1 MNRDSIVKRFQK
13 REKDTLADEI
23 RLNHWSLILITYLI
37 RQEERRLQDSDV
49 AVDEE
54 RDPFWSMVS

>member
-1 MNRDSIVKRFQK
+1 MNGDTIVKRFRK

-23 RLNHWSLILITYLI
+23 RLNTWSLILIAHLI
-37 RQEERRLQDSDV
+37 HQEEQRLQDSDV

>member
-1 MNRDSIVKRFQK
+1 MNGDTIVRRFRK

-23 RLNHWSLILITYLI
+23 RLNHWSLILISHLI
-37 RQEERRLQDSDV
+37 RQEERQLQDSDV

-54 RDPFWSMVS
+54 RDPFWSMIS